1 MVLGTVYAVGGA
13 ADESTLAARLQA
25 ATWPDGR
32 AVYTLPMVI
41 GLLIFYACCL
51 QCAATLAVI
60 RRETNSWQWPLF
72 AWAYMTALGYVGALL
87 VYQLG
92 AG

>member
-1 MVLGTVYAVGGA
+1 MGTIYAVGDE
-13 ADESTLAARLQA
+13 ADDLTLTARLKS

-32 AVYTLPMVI
+32 PVFTLPMVL
-41 GLLIFYACCL
+41 GLLVFYACCL

-60 RRETNSWQWPLF
+60 RRETGGWGWPVF
-72 AWAYMTALGYVGALL
+72 AWVYMTSIGYFGALL

-92 AG
+92 T